1 ERAVQG
7 GAESERGA
15 AVRELLLHAR
25 VPAALHRYRRPAF
38 GTSAGQGKGRP
49 HAAQQDQADEG
60 RSGGGV
66 ENGRRAQGALR
77 QAVPCLIS
85 SPHTSSCDWW
95 EGLGGG
101 GEWRRSTPT
110 PFSIA
115 EAMLPDPPRRFA
127 GGGKQKVE

>member
-85 SPHTSSCDWW
+85 SPHTSSCEWW
-95 EGLGGG
+95 GGVRSG
-101 GEWRRSTPT
+101 GRVAKMHPH
-110 PFSIA
+110 P
-115 EAMLPDPPRRFA
+115 
-127 GGGKQKVE
+127 G